1 MSLPT
6 AAHMPSVFEPN
17 KTIGDMPIERENLIQ
32 DINVLK
38 ERLFG
43 VGRYGI
49 EADETRGAA
58 GIAQAHRFTHQRL
71 RSIANEVGT
80 VAKSPRLKLM

>member
-38 ERLFG
+38 ERLSLAW
-43 VGRYGI
+43 VDMVSKPMTPAERQELRKSI
-49 EADETRGAA
+49 NSLIKDLDKLRTKLDQLPK
-58 GIAQAHRFTHQRL
+58 AQA
-71 RSIANEVGT
+71 
-80 VAKSPRLKLM
+80 